1 MKISSTCV
9 QTLKSSWS
17 SITTNSGYTQRWVTV
32 LRKSL
37 NDKPSAKV
45 RPQIPRLRRS
55 LSSLAWLNLRQ
66 GCWSRGLKRRP
77 LLQTSSPL
85 EKASRRLHERT
96 NVPMTNCLNSGVHLT
111 ENCRCANLVCLNR
124 GVHPTRVCRKCAVRF
139 EPICA
144 KMPFFDTFAKASVRA
159 YLRGKC
165 LILIWLPPRDS
176 NPDMLIQS
184 QCYADSEFPGFC
196 LKNQLLTSR
205 ISPHGSALAK

>member
-1 MKISSTCV
+1 MRMRMKISSTCV

-32 LRKSL
+32 LQKSL

-124 GVHPTRVCRKCAVRF
+124 GVHPI
-139 EPICA
+139 P
-144 KMPFFDTFAKASVRA
+144 
-159 YLRGKC
+159 LR
-165 LILIWLPPRDS
+165 
-176 NPDMLIQS
+176 QS
-184 QCYADSEFPGFC
+184 SAEGE
-196 LKNQLLTSR
+196 
-205 ISPHGSALAK
+205 PHGTICQRSPYTTAKTSGSFMPA